1 MTYSI
6 WPGRESEARRLG
18 IELIQDGIFRGL
30 PRNGFGV
37 IGADPPWHF
46 KSGVNSRHALAHYPT
61 MKMADIRALPVLD
74 LAAPDCA
81 LFLWTSAPFLDQSIS
96 VMKGWGFRY
105 TSIAFTW
112 LKLQKRHRDALF
124 LDKDVFIALGH
135 TSRKSTEIC
144 LLGKRGKPNRLSK
157 SIHEVIIAARR
168 EHSRKPEAFY
178 DRAAALYPGP
188 CIDVFSRQARPGWF
202 QFGNEAE
209 KFGAPDPS
217 IRSARGNHLDTD
229 SAKSGALAPGGAL

>member
-1 MTYSI
+1 MLL
-6 WPGRESEARRLG
+6 A
-18 IELIQDGIFRGL
+18 DGFFKGL
-30 PRNGFGV
+30 PAHYFGV
-37 IGADPPWHF
+37 LAIDPPWHF
-46 KSGVNSRHALAHYPT
+46 KSGVNARHALSHYPT
-61 MKMADIRALPVLD
+61 MKMADIRALPVRD
-74 LAAPDCA
+74 LAAADCA

-135 TSRKSTEIC
+135 TSRKSTEVC

-157 SIHEVIIAARR
+157 SVHEVIIAARR

-178 DRAAALYPGP
+178 GRAAALYPGP
-188 CIDVFSRQARPGWF
+188 CIDVFSRQSRPGWW
-202 QFGNEAE
+202 QFGNEAD
-209 KFGAPDPS
+209 KFGAGDP
-217 IRSARGNHLDTD
+217 ALGPAGGNHLDPVPPV
-229 SAKSGALAPGGAL
+229 SAEAVPGGAL

>member
-1 MTYSI
+1 MHISGMGAFS
-6 WPGRESEARRLG
+6 PPEPKL
-18 IELIQDGIFRGL
+18 IEDGIFRGL
-30 PRNGFGV
+30 PRRHFGV
-37 IGADPPWHF
+37 IGIDPPWHF
-46 KSGVNSRHALAHYPT
+46 KSGVNRRHALAHYPT
-61 MKMADIRALPVLD
+61 MTMPAIRALPVQD
-74 LAAPDCA
+74 LAAADCA

-157 SIHEVIIAARR
+157 AIHEVIIAARR

-178 DRAAALYPGP
+178 DRAVALYPGP
-188 CIDVFSRQARPGWF
+188 AIDVFSRQARPGWH

-209 KFGAPDPS
+209 KFGPDDTEMGP
-217 IRSARGNHLDTD
+217 ARGGDCVTD
-229 SAKSGALAPGGAL
+229 SQLQPATISRGAP

>member
-1 MTYSI
+1 M
-6 WPGRESEARRLG
+6 EAPL
-18 IELIQDGIFRGL
+18 IEDGIFRGL
-30 PRNGFGV
+30 PRNHFGV
-37 IGADPPWHF
+37 VAIDPPWHF
-46 KSGVNSRHALAHYPT
+46 KSGVNARHALAHYPT
-61 MKMADIRALPVLD
+61 MTMPAIRALPVLD

-144 LLGKRGKPNRLSK
+144 LLGKRGKPNRLSR
-157 SIHEVIIAARR
+157 SVHEVIIAARR

-178 DRAAALYPGP
+178 DRAVALYPSP
-188 CIDVFSRQARPGWF
+188 AIDVFSRQARPGWY
-202 QFGNEAE
+202 QFGDEAD
-209 KFGAPDPS
+209 KFGASDP
-217 IRSARGNHLDTD
+217 ALGPAERGDIDTD
-229 SAKSGALAPGGAL
+229 SLASAAALPGGAQ